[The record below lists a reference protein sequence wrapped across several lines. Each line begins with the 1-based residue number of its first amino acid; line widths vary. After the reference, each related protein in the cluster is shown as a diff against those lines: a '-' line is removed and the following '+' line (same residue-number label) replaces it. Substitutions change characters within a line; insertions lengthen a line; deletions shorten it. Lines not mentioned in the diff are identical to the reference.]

1 VTVRYRRHPNV
12 RLTALEGEG
21 VVLHLDDR
29 RYFTVN
35 ATGLTLLESLVE
47 PRTMDELV
55 EALVREYQVAAPEAL
70 ATAQA
75 FLKQCTARGVVQT
88 LEA

>member
-1 VTVRYRRHPNV
+1 MTVRYRRHPNV
-12 RLTALEGEG
+12 RLTSLEGEG

-35 ATGLTLLESLVE
+35 ATGLTLLDSLAE
-47 PRTMDELV
+47 PRTMEELV
-55 EALVREYQVAAPEAL
+55 ATLVREYDVAAPNAS
-70 ATAQA
+70 ATTQA
-75 FLKQCTARGVVQT
+75 FLKQCVERGVVLA

>member
-1 VTVRYRRHPNV
+1 VTLRYRRHPNI

-55 EALVREYQVAAPEAL
+55 AVLVCEYQVAAPEAS

-75 FLKQCTARGVVQT
+75 FLQQCTERGVVQT

>member
-1 VTVRYRRHPNV
+1 MTVRYRRHPNV

-35 ATGLTLLESLVE
+35 ATGLALLESLAE

-55 EALVREYQVAAPEAL
+55 ATLVREYEVAAPLAS

-75 FLKQCTARGVVQT
+75 FLRQCTARGVVQALDT
-88 LEA
+88 